1 VAPRSLKV
9 HGKNL
14 PFGGVCSGV
23 CSGACNGVC
32 SGACSGLHAS
42 VIGNARH
49 EDRKPPE

>member
-14 PFGGVCSGV
+14 PFGGVCSG
-23 CSGACNGVC
+23 GCNDV
-32 SGACSGLHAS
+32 HAG
-42 VIGNARH
+42 VIGNALH